1 MAVKLKNLSDEAL
14 VKQCQQELPYVTL
27 AFEEL
32 VNRYKNKVYGK
43 ALSMLRHPQDAEDVA
58 QEIFLKIF
66 NNIGKFQQNS
76 SLNTW
81 ITAIT
86 INTCLTV
93 IEKRKRRPWWW
104 LTVDIDD
111 LTASEQADIAIFETV
126 AMAIERKEQ
135 NELIELTLSQL
146 PEQFQEVIELRF
158 MEELDYQTIATRLN
172 IKLSAAKMRIKRARE
187 AFINIYTK
195 LKKEC
200 GS

>member
-93 IEKRKRRPWWW
+93 VEKRKRRPWWW

>member
-1 MAVKLKNLSDEAL
+1 MTEKLKTLSDEAL
-14 VKQCQQELPYVTL
+14 VRQCQQELPYITL

-66 NNIGKFQQNS
+66 NHIGKFQFNS
-76 SLNTW
+76 SPNTW

-93 IEKRKRRPWWW
+93 IDKRKRRPWWW
-104 LTVDIDD
+104 LTEDIDEVAD
-111 LTASEQADIAIFETV
+111 SEQTDVAIFETV
-126 AMAIERKEQ
+126 AMSIERQEQ
-135 NELIELTLSQL
+135 KALIEQTLAQL
-146 PEQFQEVIELRF
+146 PEQFREVIVLRF
-158 MEELDYQTIATRLN
+158 MEELDYQTIARRLN

-187 AFINIYTK
+187 AFITVYTK
-195 LKKEC
+195 LKKER